1 MDPLKI
7 PMDDQETMSIFSS
20 TEALEVTPEQINSKV
35 GTFGIP
41 EFTKRKQ
48 EFEIL
53 MKYYWLY
60 FIEGDDDGYW
70 QEYMEKM
77 LPSINKKQK

>member
-1 MDPLKI
+1 MPKK
-7 PMDDQETMSIFSS
+7 T
-20 TEALEVTPEQINSKV
+20 
-35 GTFGIP
+35 
-41 EFTKRKQ
+41 FTKRKQ

-53 MKYYWLY
+53 MKYYWLH